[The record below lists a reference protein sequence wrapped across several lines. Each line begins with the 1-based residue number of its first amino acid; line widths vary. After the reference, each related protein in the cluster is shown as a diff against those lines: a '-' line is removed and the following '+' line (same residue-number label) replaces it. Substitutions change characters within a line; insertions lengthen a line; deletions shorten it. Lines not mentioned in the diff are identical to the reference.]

1 MNLWRVERGH
11 GPERPYMMK
20 PMTLAGL
27 FSLGWFFLLTAVP
40 GYAAPAK
47 SAFINVKVLDQELL
61 TQDGKRVRFKS
72 DVIGDK
78 LVIISFT
85 YSTCAL
91 RPVIDSITT
100 GVQEHLGE
108 RLGRD
113 VTIVSMSIDP
123 VTDIPPRLKQYHKS
137 VNAKPGWIFLT
148 GKKPDVDR
156 VLIGLDSYA
165 PNIYNHPL
173 SLLIG
178 DGRRGVWKR
187 LFGFPSSDAVMK
199 VINEFENDRR

>member
-1 MNLWRVERGH
+1 MRNPLK
-11 GPERPYMMK
+11 M
-20 PMTLAGL
+20 AGL
-27 FSLGWFFLLTAVP
+27 FTLCCCFILTPVP
-40 GYAAPAK
+40 GQAAPAK
-47 SAFINVKVLDQELL
+47 SAVINVKVLDQELL

-72 DVIGDK
+72 EVIGDK
-78 LVIISFT
+78 LTVISFT
-85 YSTCAL
+85 YSTCLL

-100 GVQEHLGE
+100 GVQDSLGE

-113 VTIVSMSIDP
+113 VAIVSISIDP
-123 VTDIPPRLKQYHKS
+123 ITDIPQRLKQYQKS
-137 VNAKPGWIFLT
+137 VNAKPGWVFLT

-156 VLIGLDSYA
+156 VLVGLDSFA

-173 SLLIG
+173 SLLVG

-199 VINEFENDRR
+199 VLNEFENERR